1 MHAASALFV
10 LFLAGAARAD
20 DPRSQS
26 REEFRRGVAL
36 VKEGKLPE
44 ARDAF
49 EKAYAIYPHPSILL
63 NLGIVC
69 LRTGDYV
76 HAEDDLARFL
86 VNDGGATPD
95 ELASGR
101 AALAEARG
109 HLGTMRL
116 KISPPDAHVI
126 LDGKPLAIVQGGTTD
141 VRTTTGLHDV
151 RISAEDYDADEEHVM
166 VTTDKIA
173 EREVMLTPHARASG
187 SGETGAPGASPG
199 MSTQSILG
207 WGLVGFAGVA
217 IVGGA
222 VCGLRAIS
230 LASEYNDE
238 RPQNPSDR
246 STGIAFRT
254 AADVLFATAI
264 VSGGVGA
271 YFVLTAPKSSPSAP
285 SASVQPSASVIAG
298 PRQLQLRIAF

>member
-1 MHAASALFV
+1 MTRRAYAASALVICF
-10 LFLAGAARAD
+10 FAGVARAD

-36 VKEGKLPE
+36 VKEGNLTS
-44 ARDAF
+44 AREAF
-49 EKAYAIYPHPSILL
+49 EKAYAIFPHPSILL

-76 HAEDDLARFL
+76 HAEDDLSRFL
-86 VNDGGATPD
+86 VNDGGATSE

-116 KISPPDAHVI
+116 KISPPDAHV
-126 LDGKPLAIVQGGTTD
+126 LVDEKPVAIVQGGTTD
-141 VRTTTGLHDV
+141 IRTTTGLHDV
-151 RISAEDYDADEEHVM
+151 RVSADDYDSDEEHVM
-166 VTTDKIA
+166 VTTDKVA

-187 SGETGAPGASPG
+187 GGDGGAPGSSHG

-222 VCGLRAIS
+222 VSGLRAIS
-230 LASEYNDE
+230 LANDYNDE

-254 AADVLFATAI
+254 AADILFATAL
-264 VSGGVGA
+264 VTGGVGA
-271 YFVLTAPKSSPSAP
+271 YFVITAPKTTSA
-285 SASVQPSASVIAG
+285 QPSVKVIAG
-298 PRQLQLRIAF
+298 PTELQLRVAF

>member
-1 MHAASALFV
+1 
-10 LFLAGAARAD
+10 
-20 DPRSQS
+20 
-26 REEFRRGVAL
+26 
-36 VKEGKLPE
+36 
-44 ARDAF
+44 AF

-76 HAEDDLARFL
+76 NAEDDLSRFL

-101 AALAEARG
+101 EALAESRG

-116 KISPPDAHVI
+116 KISPAFANVL
-126 LDGKPLAIVQGGTTD
+126 LDGKPVAIVQGGTTEL
-141 VRTTTGLHDV
+141 RTTTGLHDV
-151 RISAEDYDADEEHVM
+151 RISADDYDADEEHIM
-166 VTTDKIA
+166 VTSDKVA
-173 EREVMLTPHARASG
+173 ERAVMLTPHARESG
-187 SGETGAPGASPG
+187 NGDNGAVPTKHG
-199 MSTQSILG
+199 MSTQALLG

-217 IVGGA
+217 IFGGA
-222 VCGLRAIS
+222 VCGIRAIS
-230 LASEYNDE
+230 LADDYNDE
-238 RPQNPSDR
+238 RPQDPSDR

-271 YFVLTAPKSSPSAP
+271 YFILTAPKSSA
-285 SASVQPSASVIAG
+285 PSASVIAG
-298 PRQLQLRIAF
+298 PRELQLRVAF